1 MAVVRILALH
11 LTGSGCQQVLQSPK
25 AVLDPMAT
33 LPRPYEPRPAD
44 SGVETQ
50 HVELLLPGRI
60 DHDDG
65 YRAIRR
71 TGGPQPRIA
80 HARDLGAVTPGP
92 IALMLQVLPLH
103 LAPVCESEDICAFP
117 FNGCSPRSL
126 WCKYLI
132 LMRY

>member
-1 MAVVRILALH
+1 MHVSMNRKLRLAALCKSPARYRTT
-11 LTGSGCQQVLQSPK
+11 LSTPSGVTRDGRS
-25 AVLDPMAT
+25 T
-33 LPRPYEPRPAD
+33 HPRPYEPRPAD

-103 LAPVCESEDICAFP
+103 LAP
-117 FNGCSPRSL
+117 
-126 WCKYLI
+126 
-132 LMRY
+132 